1 MVIDRFVRFSFRQ
14 SAHSEC
20 WAVTSSRLR
29 MQIGIRRIWHIEI
42 QTTDESVLI
51 FFREVVLSWAARSIR
66 NNFGLSK
73 VVLRSSFPPNEIIL
87 PIFRHFYTEK
97 KKNCLFQFLVPF
109 FFQSFRSKK
118 ITIINKTCSWRQQIL
133 RRKNFHYR
141 FKARGFV
148 VLIPLVKR
156 I

>member
-1 MVIDRFVRFSFRQ
+1 MKKYNRIICRNKMVIDRFVRFSFRR

-42 QTTDESVLI
+42 QTTDESVSI

-97 KKNCLFQFLVPF
+97 QKNCFFQFLVP

-118 ITIINKTCSWRQQIL
+118 S
-133 RRKNFHYR
+133 
-141 FKARGFV
+141 
-148 VLIPLVKR
+148 P
-156 I
+156 